1 MHVLLL
7 REEGNESEWSV
18 KGLLNVSPFF
28 VSVNHGKWDVDDPRF
43 AVDSDIITS
52 WENRTSMHPQDKV
65 DYILGLRGGDAD
77 LLYAG
82 CTERAMEQLPMPT
95 AVNDKTGSPLP
106 LRQLRGSS
114 LPLPE
119 DPTDIEIA
127 AKVACE
133 QKAHANKSIMSEIA
147 AWRGR
152 FSNLRGKLLNKGF
165 MIPRDEDDI
174 LQACEDLGAAIA
186 KGKEKAKEAALFVEK
201 EAVRQQKLAVKKQRK
216 PVEKIVYIEKEKRV
230 EIRNTKEEERLNE
243 EITSLKRRL
252 RLQTEATSRL
262 ETKVSEKDSEIKKL
276 HEDRAK
282 LDNDLVQYN
291 IDRGQLQVYK
301 KMFDKDSGVKE
312 TRSALS
318 ISRTP

>member
-1 MHVLLL
+1 MVS
-7 REEGNESEWSV
+7 EG

-28 VSVNHGKWDVDDPRF
+28 VSVNHGKWNVEDPRF

-52 WENRTSMHPQDKV
+52 WENRTLMHPQDKV

-82 CTERAMEQLPMPT
+82 CTERAMEQLPMPI

-147 AWRGR
+147 AWRDR

-186 KGKEKAKEAALFVEK
+186 KGKEKVKKAKEAALFVEK
-201 EAVRQQKLAVKKQRK
+201 EAVRQHMKLAVKKQRK
-216 PVEKIVYIEKEKRV
+216 PVEKIVYVEKEKRV

-243 EITSLKRRL
+243 EITSLRERL
-252 RLQTEATSRL
+252 KLQTEATSRL
-262 ETKVSEKDSEIKKL
+262 ETKVNEKDSEIKKL
-276 HEDRAK
+276 HADRAK
-282 LDNDLVQYN
+282 LDNDLAQYN
-291 IDRGQLQVYK
+291 VDRGQLQVYK
-301 KMFDKDSGVKE
+301 KIFDKDNGVKE

>member
-28 VSVNHGKWDVDDPRF
+28 VSVNHGKWNAEDPRF
-43 AVDSDIITS
+43 AFDSDIITS

-82 CTERAMEQLPMPT
+82 CAQRAMESLPMPT
-95 AVNDKTGSPLP
+95 AINDKTGSPLP

-119 DPTDIEIA
+119 DPTDAEIN

-133 QKAHANKSIMSEIA
+133 QKAHANKSIMIEIA
-147 AWRGR
+147 AWRSR
-152 FSNLRGKLLNKGF
+152 FSDLRGTLLNKGF

-174 LQACEDLGAAIA
+174 LQACLDIGAAIA
-186 KGKEKAKEAALFVEK
+186 KGKEKVKEAALFVEK
-201 EAVRQQKLAVKKQRK
+201 EAVRRQKLAVKKQCK

-230 EIRNTKEEERLNE
+230 EIRNTKEEDRLNE
-243 EITSLKRRL
+243 ENASLRESLKM
-252 RLQTEATSRL
+252 QKEATSRL
-262 ETKVSEKDSEIKKL
+262 ETKVSEKDIEIKKL
-276 HEDRAK
+276 HEAREK
-282 LDNDLVQYN
+282 GETELTQYK

-301 KMFDKDSGVKE
+301 RLFDKDNG
-312 TRSALS
+312 LN
-318 ISRTP
+318 